1 MTIDKDAFWTASV
14 TRETYFKGSPQTVAG
29 FAMRVWGATS
39 VGDWLRRRPEDLLD
53 RASRVAGGRRGARRG
68 VDSGTLLL
76 LLVLEDE
83 LETERIA
90 GYALWYISF
99 EREGICTQ
107 VSQEANTVHA
117 SIPVRPTQH
126 ARDEHENG
134 ETQ

>member
-29 FAMRVWGATS
+29 FTVRAWGATS

-68 VDSGTLLL
+68 VDSETLLL
-76 LLVLEDE
+76 LLVEDE

-99 EREGICTQ
+99 EREGICTEQ
-107 VSQEANTVHA
+107 RKS
-117 SIPVRPTQH
+117 VRCKQTRCTRKSRSDPHTG
-126 ARDEHENG
+126 DEHEN
-134 ETQ
+134 